1 MKNFARVL
9 ALVLV
14 AVMLCTVLIACA
26 GKPAEDPKD
35 AKSALKDAGYDVTL
49 MDEEATLSFL
59 GFDGLEAYLVA
70 YKSDPDQSDYDEDE
84 MEELDGE
91 TVQMD
96 YIVIYYFEDEEA
108 AEEAFE
114 DLEDEL
120 NEDMEDMVDM
130 MAEMSE
136 EMADEYD
143 IEVEF
148 EFKPKDAKL
157 DGCMIYVGTSD
168 ALKNAA

>member
-14 AVMLCTVLIACA
+14 AVMLGTVLIACA

-84 MEELDGE
+84 MKELDGE

-114 DLEDEL
+114 D
-120 NEDMEDMVDM
+120 M

-148 EFKPKDAKL
+148 EFEPKDAKL